1 MTESTKSNGNTT
13 ELNQSLHDMNNSDD
27 NISKSSAT
35 PEKKEN
41 LFINIIFNIV
51 IPTVVLSKFSGE
63 SALGVKGAIIVA
75 LAFPIAY
82 GIKDFGRAK
91 KVNFFSALGVV
102 SVLLTGG
109 ISLLELDAQ
118 YIAIKEAAIP
128 ALFGIATLISL
139 KTRYPLVRTFLYNDK
154 VMQTDKV
161 SEHLKA
167 KGTEAEFNKTLIN
180 ASYMIAASFLM
191 SSILNFVLAK
201 WLLVSPPGTEAFNAE
216 LGKMTAYSYI
226 VIMVPS
232 MLVLIGALFYLFKQ
246 IGKLTGLKFEEL
258 FVEP

>member
-1 MTESTKSNGNTT
+1 MSESIEQTLDKQSTT
-13 ELNQSLHDMNNSDD
+13 
-27 NISKSSAT
+27 SAT
-35 PEKKEN
+35 PVEPQANKPAEKKEN
-41 LFINIIFNIV
+41 LLINLLFNIV
-51 IPTVVLSKFSGE
+51 IPTIVLSKFSGE
-63 SALGVKGAIIVA
+63 SALGVKGAILVA

-82 GIKDFGRAK
+82 GINDFRRAK
-91 KVNFFSALGVV
+91 KVNFFSALGIV

-109 ISLLELDAQ
+109 ISLMELDAQ

-154 VMQTDKV
+154 IMQTDKV
-161 SEHLKA
+161 EAHLQQR
-167 KGTEAEFNKTLIN
+167 GNESQFNKTLVN
-180 ASYMIAASFLM
+180 ASYMIAASFLI

-216 LGKMTAYSYI
+216 LGKMTAYSYVI
-226 VIMVPS
+226 IMVPS
-232 MLVLIGALFYLFKQ
+232 LIVLFGALFYLFKQ